1 MPVRIARFEPTTM
14 ERVEEL
20 RRGKAKRGGDP
31 VMEDL
36 LDAVEAGEP
45 QDVLVDGASSAKG
58 MRIAIGRAAGK
69 RGFAVETFESQDGAG
84 NAVVTVVRKAEAP
97 VRPEA
102 GQGQRPGNG
111 RKRGRPRK
119 QEQDEAEIASLQ
131 DLAAGEG

>member
-20 RRGKAKRGGDP
+20 RRGKAKRAGDP

-45 QDVLVDGASSAKG
+45 QDVHVDGASSAKG

-69 RGFAVETFESQDGAG
+69 RGFAVETFESQDEAG
-84 NAVVTVVRKAEAP
+84 NAIVTVARKAETLT
-97 VRPEA
+97 
-102 GQGQRPGNG
+102 GQVQPLKDG
-111 RKRGRPRK
+111 RKHGRPRK

>member
-14 ERVEEL
+14 ERVDEL
-20 RRGKAKRGGDP
+20 RRSKAKRAGDP

-45 QDVLVDGASSAKG
+45 QDVLVDSGSTAKG

-69 RGFAVETFESQDGAG
+69 RGLAVETFESRDGAG
-84 NAVVTVVRKAEAP
+84 NTTVTVARKAEIP
-97 VRPEA
+97 TRQKA
-102 GQGQRPGNG
+102 GQAQPPSDG

-119 QEQDEAEIASLQ
+119 QEQDEVEIALQESLASQ
-131 DLAAGEG
+131 ES